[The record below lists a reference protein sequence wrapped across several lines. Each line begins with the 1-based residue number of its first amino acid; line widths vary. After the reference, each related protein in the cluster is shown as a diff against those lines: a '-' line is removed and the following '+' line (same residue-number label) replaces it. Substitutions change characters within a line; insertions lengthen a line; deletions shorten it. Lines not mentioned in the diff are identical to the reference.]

1 MINNFIHEAKMFD
14 EHGNNVYSLSRVTS
28 LKSSRQREVHKRR
41 RSVYGYQDCGGGI
54 VAGG

>member
-1 MINNFIHEAKMFD
+1 MINNFIHKAKMFD